1 MCKRKISPDQ
11 SLFQVFNSLN
21 VDSYKKAVLQE
32 RYLRVLDN
40 FNSRSKRLSFA
51 FYLARVIV
59 TVGSILVPAFL
70 SSQQTTVNTSLYW
83 TTWIISIA
91 VSISNG
97 FITLFKLDKKYYF
110 INTTLEMLHS
120 EGWQYVGLSGRYAP
134 RDSMVT
140 STHENQFNLFFK
152 IAEKI
157 KMRQVEEEF
166 WKFTDTSGVANG
178 HNQHIPILISET
190 PAIRQKE
197 LASLSNEK
205 KTILDSWL
213 DDMKNNSSIG
223 LQPREEGENTRV
235 RDRIDASNLDET
247 QGSSRIWKST
257 SKTPVSMQSQLQETS
272 SSKSTPLQLPQVF
285 LQEDYNEAKDTIIK
299 VMPIQPDLRERTEDK

>member
-1 MCKRKISPDQ
+1 MMCKRKVTPSQ
-11 SLFQVFNSLN
+11 SLFDVFNTLN
-21 VDSYKKAVLQE
+21 IDSYKKAVLQE
-32 RYLRVLDN
+32 RYLRVLNN
-40 FNSRSKRLSFA
+40 FNNRSKSLSVA

-120 EGWQYVGLSGRYAP
+120 EGWQYIGLSGRYAP
-134 RDSMVT
+134 KDSIVT
-140 STHENQFNLFFK
+140 PTHDNQFIVFFK

-178 HNQHIPILISET
+178 HNHHIPTLISET
-190 PAIRQKE
+190 PATRQGD
-197 LASLSNEK
+197 LASLSVEK
-205 KTILDSWL
+205 KNIIDSWL
-213 DDMKNNSSIG
+213 NDMKQNKAG
-223 LQPREEGENTRV
+223 LQPREESDIV
-235 RDRIDASNLDET
+235 RTNRRIDIPNLDESN
-247 QGSSRIWKST
+247 GSPRIWKSPDKA
-257 SKTPVSMQSQLQETS
+257 SLSMRSPLPETS
-272 SSKSTPLQLPQVF
+272 SPRGSSLQLSPDEVP
-285 LQEDYNEAKDTIIK
+285 KDTIVKI
-299 VMPIQPDLRERTEDK
+299 MSDESDLGE

>member
-1 MCKRKISPDQ
+1 MMCKRKVTPSQ
-11 SLFQVFNSLN
+11 SLFDVFNTLN
-21 VDSYKKAVLQE
+21 IDSYKKAVLQE
-32 RYLRVLDN
+32 RYLRVLNN
-40 FNSRSKRLSFA
+40 FNHRSKRLSVA

-120 EGWQYVGLSGRYAP
+120 EGWQYIGLSGRYAP
-134 RDSMVT
+134 KDSSVT
-140 STHENQFNLFFK
+140 PTHDNQFVVFFK

-178 HNQHIPILISET
+178 HNHHIPILISET
-190 PAIRQKE
+190 PLTRQGE
-197 LASLSNEK
+197 LASLSKEK
-205 KTILDSWL
+205 KTIIDSWL
-213 DDMKNNSSIG
+213 DDMKNNKIG
-223 LQPREEGENTRV
+223 LQPREESEIGRTKR
-235 RDRIDASNLDET
+235 RIDVPNLDEGN
-247 QGSSRIWKST
+247 GSPRIWKS
-257 SKTPVSMQSQLQETS
+257 SRKTTLPVQSPMPETPSLRAS
-272 SSKSTPLQLPQVF
+272 SLQLSPD
-285 LQEDYNEAKDTIIK
+285 EIPKDTL
-299 VMPIQPDLRERTEDK
+299 VEELSNESDLRERAEVE

>member
-1 MCKRKISPDQ
+1 MWCKRRVTPSQ
-11 SLFQVFNSLN
+11 SLFDVFNTLN
-21 VDSYKKAVLQE
+21 IEPYKKAVLQD
-32 RYLRVLDN
+32 RYLRVLNN
-40 FNSRSKRLSFA
+40 FNSRSKRLSIA

-70 SSQQTTVNTSLYW
+70 SSQQTTTNTTLYW

-134 RDSMVT
+134 KDTLVT
-140 STHENQFNLFFK
+140 PTHDNQFTIFFK

-157 KMRQVEEEF
+157 KMRQVEEEY

-178 HNQHIPILISET
+178 HNHHIPILISET
-190 PAIRQKE
+190 PATRQGE

-205 KTILDSWL
+205 KTIIDNWL
-213 DDMKNNSSIG
+213 DDMKTNKSG
-223 LQPREEGENTRV
+223 LQPRDESDIGRTKH
-235 RDRIDASNLDET
+235 RIDDPNLDESN
-247 QGSSRIWKST
+247 GSPRIWKPSN
-257 SKTPVSMQSQLQETS
+257 KASMSMRSPLSEIS
-272 SSKSTPLQLPQVF
+272 SPRASSLQLSPDEVP
-285 LQEDYNEAKDTIIK
+285 KDTIVQ
-299 VMPIQPDLRERTEDK
+299 VMSDESDLRERAEVE